1 MHYACKNGHDA
12 CVHVLLQ
19 HRAELEVRDDK
30 DMTPLH
36 MAALGGH
43 AECVEVLLAAGA
55 DARARGG
62 DCGRMAL
69 HWAAMWGK
77 ESCITA
83 LLAGG
88 AEVEARC
95 GDGWRALARPRP
107 RAGSRHARSWGALKM
122 WVPLPLPAGVRCTMR
137 RWGDTR
143 GAAPRC
149 WSTARRRRRARRGW

>member
-55 DARARGG
+55 DARAV
-62 DCGRMAL
+62 D
-69 HWAAMWGK
+69 
-77 ESCITA
+77 S
-83 LLAGG
+83 
-88 AEVEARC
+88 C
-95 GDGWRALARPRP
+95 GDSAATLASAMRKRGARAK
-107 RAGSRHARSWGALKM
+107 G
-122 WVPLPLPAGVRCTMR
+122 
-137 RWGDTR
+137 R
-143 GAAPRC
+143 GAAAACTSGGGVTGGAAMVGP
-149 WSTARRRRRARRGW
+149 RRASQPDSSAAADAASHASASPSAYDAILSLLAQAGVKIPGHA